1 MKFEQ
6 LERAFIVQQKMAEY
20 ENHLLRKEV
29 EHLRAQQKADSQLQV
44 ALSEQ
49 LKKVKYERDVWKS
62 LAAYDSNILERF
74 FDRDG
79 FRDALDKSLFGPP
92 EQAEPE
98 SEVTVASKQ
107 QASSSTD
114 EVSVEKVVV
123 PNFRCFHCRS
133 DRVVKNGSKR
143 VLCRACN
150 RTSKIENS
158 QA

>member
-29 EHLRAQQKADSQLQV
+29 EHLRGQQKADSQVQL
-44 ALSEQ
+44 ALNEQ

-79 FRDALDKSLFGPP
+79 FRDALD
-92 EQAEPE
+92 Q
-98 SEVTVASKQ
+98 
-107 QASSSTD
+107 
-114 EVSVEKVVV
+114 
-123 PNFRCFHCRS
+123 
-133 DRVVKNGSKR
+133 
-143 VLCRACN
+143 
-150 RTSKIENS
+150 
-158 QA
+158 